1 MDRPVIVNPPD
12 LPEPVG
18 FAHAVIADRT
28 IHLGGQIG
36 EGETLVEQFDSA
48 AGRIVKAMRAAGA
61 EPDDLVS
68 LVVYTTA
75 IDEYRASTT
84 ELGEAWRRHFGRRY
98 PAMALVGVVGVD
110 GARRQGR
117 ADGRRGAAGW
127 LTSSNRRAGSATS
140 GSRRSR
146 QRASPDAWTG
156 RS

>member
-18 FAHAVIADRT
+18 FAHAVVADRT

-75 IDEYRASTT
+75 IDEYRALTT

-98 PAMALVGVVGVD
+98 PAMALVGVSALMEPGAKVELMGVAAIPD
-110 GARRQGR
+110 G
-117 ADGRRGAAGW
+117 
-127 LTSSNRRAGSATS
+127 
-140 GSRRSR
+140 
-146 QRASPDAWTG
+146 
-156 RS
+156 

>member
-1 MDRPVIVNPPD
+1 MDRPMIVNPPD

-18 FAHAVIADRT
+18 FAHAVVADRT

-61 EPDDLVS
+61 EPDHLVS

-75 IDEYRASTT
+75 IDEYRALTT

-98 PAMALVGVVGVD
+98 PAMALVGVSALMEPGAKVELMGVAALPD
-110 GARRQGR
+110 G
-117 ADGRRGAAGW
+117 
-127 LTSSNRRAGSATS
+127 
-140 GSRRSR
+140 
-146 QRASPDAWTG
+146 
-156 RS
+156 